1 MKQHYLEKGDKV
13 VILIVVIVAAALA
26 IWLAGKQG
34 QTPDCVQ
41 IELAGELYGSYSL
54 SQNQEILVESEYG
67 KNKIV
72 IENGQVSMQ
81 EADGPDRYCVAH
93 HAISKAGETIVCLPH
108 KLVVEIKASKMQNDI
123 DTIVE

>member
-26 IWLAGKQG
+26 IWFACKQE
-34 QTPDCVQ
+34 QTADCVQ

-54 SQNQEILVESEYG
+54 SQNQAILVESEYG

-81 EADGPDRYCVAH
+81 EADCPDRYCVAH

-108 KLVVEIKASKMQNDI
+108 KLVVEIKTSTMQNDI
-123 DTIVE
+123 DTIIE

>member
-26 IWLAGKQG
+26 IWFACKQE
-34 QTPDCVQ
+34 QTADCVQ

-54 SQNQEILVESEYG
+54 SQNLEILVESEFG

-81 EADGPDRYCVAH
+81 EADCPDRYCVAH

-108 KLVVEIKASKMQNDI
+108 KLVVEIKTSTMQNDI

>member
-13 VILIVVIVAAALA
+13 VILIVVIAAVVLA
-26 IWLAGKQG
+26 IWFSCKQE
-34 QTPDCVQ
+34 QTADCVQ

-72 IENGQVSMQ
+72 IENGQVSME
-81 EADGPDRYCVAH
+81 EADCPDRYCVAH
-93 HAISKAGETIVCLPH
+93 HAISKTGETIVCLPH
-108 KLVVEIKASKMQNDI
+108 KLVVEIKTSTIQNDI